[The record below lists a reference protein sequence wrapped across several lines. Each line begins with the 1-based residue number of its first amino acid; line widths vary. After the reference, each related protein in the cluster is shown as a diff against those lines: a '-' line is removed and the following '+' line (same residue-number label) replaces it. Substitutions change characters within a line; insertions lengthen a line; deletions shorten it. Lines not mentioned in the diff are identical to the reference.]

1 MASAPNGFASSTMR
15 LVARACLK
23 NAFRQMYST
32 LSGRF
37 VPNEGVVAGY
47 VDRIWY
53 KYHAKW
59 GMQMAEMIFQTE
71 AVKNLVSMKFR
82 LS

>member
-1 MASAPNGFASSTMR
+1 
-15 LVARACLK
+15 
-23 NAFRQMYST
+23 MYST